1 MKVNGTTA
9 GYTTNSGKKPM
20 TLELDKS
27 TKIEKIALYFKKIM
41 ETLDLDLDDPSL
53 MDTPERVAKMY
64 VNEIFKGLDNANFP
78 KISFFENNYAYK
90 EIIVIRNITL
100 YSYCEHHFVPFFGKV
115 NVGYLPNN
123 KVLGLSK
130 VNRIVQFLASKPQV
144 QEKLTVEIGNTLM
157 KLLETH
163 DMAVSIEAHHLCVA
177 SRGVEDSNSATKTK
191 FFSGRFKKNKY
202 RSQFLASILA

>member
-9 GYTTNSGKKPM
+9 GYTTNSGKKVMITEPN
-20 TLELDKS
+20 KS
-27 TKIEKIALYFKKIM
+27 AKIEKIALYFKKIM
-41 ETLDLDLDDPSL
+41 ETLDLDMDDPSL

-64 VNEIFKGLDNANFP
+64 VNEIFKGLDKTNFP
-78 KISFFENNYAYK
+78 KISLFENNYAYQ
-90 EIIVIRNITL
+90 EIIVVRNITL
-100 YSYCEHHFVPFFGKV
+100 YSYCEHHFVPFFGKAS
-115 NVGYLPNN
+115 VGYLPNN

-157 KLLETH
+157 KLLETN

-177 SRGVEDSNSATKTK
+177 SRGVEDSNSVTKTK
-191 FFSGRFKKNKY
+191 FFSGKFKKNKY
-202 RSQFLASILA
+202 QSQFLASI